1 MINFD
6 RLKNPFLRT
15 GSGLC
20 NYIVSEA
27 IQLYFAF
34 SIDNDIKWH
43 NDCSSIKKK
52 LLLFVTWTVTHGDFF
67 LWRSRGGQW
76 PWYSL
81 KSQCLLSL
89 FKLIPPQKYA
99 SQVWEKKMYN
109 VHQILPDVGQW
120 TVFYSRNTKGGNSFN
135 LCLEFEQ
142 IVMLH
147 RCM

>member
-52 LLLFVTWTVTHGDFF
+52 ITPLCNMNSHTRWFF
-67 LWRSRGGQW
+67 SVKKSPSDLDI
-76 PWYSL
+76 PWN
-81 KSQCLLSL
+81 LSVCCPYL
-89 FKLIPPQKYA
+89 NSSHRKNMPHKY
-99 SQVWEKKMYN
+99 KKKRCKMY
-109 VHQILPDVGQW
+109 IKSYLKVGQW

-142 IVMLH
+142 IVTLH